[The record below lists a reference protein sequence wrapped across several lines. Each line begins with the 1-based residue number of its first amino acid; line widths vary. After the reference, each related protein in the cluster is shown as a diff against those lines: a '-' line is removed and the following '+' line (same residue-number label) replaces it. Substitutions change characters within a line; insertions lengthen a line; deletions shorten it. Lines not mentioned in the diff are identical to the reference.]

1 MLITNTEWQQNGMLV
16 PQCIFY
22 LHVKSL
28 ISGSSYNLRT
38 EWGKQE
44 VFHRLR
50 FYFPV
55 TKCRWRGLK
64 YTTPA
69 YYFKLKVLENRRH
82 MKDIFPVLHSSRWI
96 PYDKYP
102 CPAGSKVLFLCQG
115 QADKCKKIWCRSLTV
130 PIFEDTLRIYL
141 PLHNSLS
148 FLQSVHTQL
157 T

>member
-16 PQCIFY
+16 PRCIFY
-22 LHVKSL
+22 LHVNSL

-38 EWGKQE
+38 GWEKRE
-44 VFHRLR
+44 EFHRLW

-64 YTTPA
+64 YTTLA
-69 YYFKLKVLENRRH
+69 HYFKLKVLENRRY

-102 CPAGSKVLFLCQG
+102 CPAGSKVLFYARVRHTSARKFD
-115 QADKCKKIWCRSLTV
+115 ADLSQFRSLRT
-130 PIFEDTLRIYL
+130 PSGFTCLFTIHYHFS
-141 PLHNSLS
+141 N
-148 FLQSVHTQL
+148 HTQL